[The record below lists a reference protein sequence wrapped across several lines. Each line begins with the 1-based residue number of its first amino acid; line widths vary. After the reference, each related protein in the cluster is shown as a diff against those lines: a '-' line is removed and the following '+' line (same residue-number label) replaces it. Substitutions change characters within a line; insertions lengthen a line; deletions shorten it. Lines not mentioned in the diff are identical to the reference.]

1 MKKIDMDLLNKL
13 FQQKASGAIVLDA
26 LCELAP
32 KKKNYKNSIIIVVV
46 CLIPSFLMGISYD
59 TYSLFLGSIDII
71 NNSIT
76 AVFGIIFT
84 GYALFQAFI
93 NDELLIRLLNEPD
106 REKKDKRSK
115 LQETNENF
123 VGLMML
129 CIISIILNVF
139 LKITISSVP
148 EEFVVFDKR
157 IYNNIVVIILM
168 EIYFVFNAKIFW
180 ELKSFVFNIFQ
191 LFNLHAASKII
202 DIINDDK

>member
-32 KKKNYKNSIIIVVV
+32 KKKNYKNSIIIAVV

-93 NDELLIRLLNEPD
+93 NDELLIR
-106 REKKDKRSK
+106 
-115 LQETNENF
+115 
-123 VGLMML
+123 
-129 CIISIILNVF
+129 
-139 LKITISSVP
+139 
-148 EEFVVFDKR
+148 
-157 IYNNIVVIILM
+157 
-168 EIYFVFNAKIFW
+168 
-180 ELKSFVFNIFQ
+180 
-191 LFNLHAASKII
+191 
-202 DIINDDK
+202 